1 MRDSQRPRY
10 VRLTSSSYDPDRL
23 DSALALF
30 TNASMPVIR
39 DKPGYQGVVTLLNR
53 DHNRVMAMT
62 FWGADA
68 SDDLLGLDPETMG
81 DVLSISRSWTSPLV
95 RETYSVYVFEIRER
109 ERLVPGAAHAR
120 LTTIRV
126 RPEYWDAVVAA
137 GHGVADALE
146 HEQSGF
152 IGAVGLGDRITGKAT
167 FVELWENRAALRASE
182 TTAYRQ
188 ERAARAARMLIG
200 VPQHSI
206 FHIEHLDLGPLQTAS

>member
-30 TNASMPVIR
+30 TAESMPGIF
-39 DKPGYQGVVTLLNR
+39 DKPGYRGVATLLNR
-53 DHNRVMAMT
+53 DHNRVMTMT
-62 FWGADA
+62 FWGDDA
-68 SDDLLGLDPETMG
+68 GDGLLGLDPETMG
-81 DVLSISRSWTSPLV
+81 GVLSISRSWTSPLV
-95 RETYSVYVFEIRER
+95 RETYSVYIFEIRER
-109 ERLVPGAAHAR
+109 ERLVPGTAHAR

-137 GHGVADALE
+137 GHDAADALE
-146 HEQSGF
+146 QEQPGF
-152 IGAVGLGDRITGKAT
+152 IGAVGLGDRVTGKAT

-188 ERAARAARMLIG
+188 ERAARAVRMLVG
-200 VPQHSI
+200 VPQHSTY
-206 FHIEHLDLGPLQTAS
+206 HIEHLDIGPLRTES